1 VSRQRWPAWSALV
14 LAAWALVPAAVT
26 AQAPQAVAAAY
37 TLGVGDVVS
46 VTVFEQAELSGK
58 YTVGPDGGFEFPLIG
73 RVTAA
78 GKTARGLEADLR
90 ARLADGFLRNP
101 QVSVEIAEF
110 NSQRVFVMGAVQ
122 RPGPVPLTGAL
133 TLLEALTAAGGA
145 TEGAGTEMVLV
156 RARPGERVAGP
167 ILPGTA
173 AATDITRLM
182 LRDVENGTLRENVSL
197 RDGDTIFV
205 ARGESIFVLGE
216 VRTPGQVPFQ
226 RDMTVLRA
234 ISLAGGATATGAT
247 GRVKVIRIVDGKQ
260 TEIKVKLTDTLL
272 PGDTVTVP
280 TRFF

>member
-1 VSRQRWPAWSALV
+1 V
-14 LAAWALVPAAVT
+14 LAAWALVPATAA
-26 AQAPQAVAAAY
+26 AQAPQVVTAAY
-37 TLGVGDVVS
+37 TLGVGDVVN
-46 VTVFEQAELSGK
+46 VAVFEQAELSGK

-122 RPGPVPLTGAL
+122 RPGPVPLAGVL

-145 TEGAGTEMVLV
+145 TESAGTEMVLV
-156 RARPGERVAGP
+156 RARPGERVVGP
-167 ILPGTA
+167 VLPGTA
-173 AATDITRLM
+173 AATDATRLT
-182 LRDVENGTLRENVSL
+182 LRDVENGTLRENIPL

-205 ARGESIFVLGE
+205 PRGESIFVLGE
-216 VRTPGQVPFQ
+216 VRSPGQVPYQ

-234 ISLAGGATATGAT
+234 ISLAGGATANGAT

-260 TEIKVKLTDTLL
+260 TEFKVKLTDTLL